1 MNTAIAHC
9 RTFNHGDFHEYIKTQ
24 RPAILPYYEQ
34 LYVLKTV
41 GPVEGWRRCLS
52 PRQYESLVKH
62 GTFVLAY
69 AYVVRVHDTLAFV
82 EWFETRVPGRGF
94 ATYLRRKLRREFGDV
109 LPRKIPADVKGYWS
123 RELEFDHDDVDPREH
138 MRLMCGDDVRLMNW
152 SSLFN

>member
-1 MNTAIAHC
+1 MNTAIAEC
-9 RTFNHGDFHEYIKTQ
+9 RAFNHGDFHEYIKSQ
-24 RPAILPYYEQ
+24 RPTLLPYYEQ

-41 GPVEGWRRCLS
+41 GPVDGWRACLN

-69 AYVVRVHDTLAFV
+69 AYVVRVHDTLALV

-109 LPRKIPADVKGYWS
+109 LPRKIPGDVKGYWS
-123 RELEFDHDDVDPREH
+123 KELGFDHDDVDPREH
-138 MRLMCGDDVRLMNW
+138 MHLMCGDDARLVNW